1 VIMKRKRAIKQIYTT
16 HKRLCNNL
24 HYVHSKD
31 CKSNN
36 WNPRVS
42 YYHAPITESAELGDD
57 FCWSLFVI
65 LQLVFCP
72 FFDWWILNT
81 SLVSSNNWNPR
92 DQENQVRVVKPVA
105 QRGDP
110 YALYVGIVWRYQR
123 GVQNPSIEKRTEN

>member
-1 VIMKRKRAIKQIYTT
+1 MKRKRAIKQIYTT

-31 CKSNN
+31 CK
-36 WNPRVS
+36 
-42 YYHAPITESAELGDD
+42 
-57 FCWSLFVI
+57 
-65 LQLVFCP
+65 
-72 FFDWWILNT
+72 
-81 SLVSSNNWNPR
+81 SNNWNPR